1 MHQRIKVH
9 YGEILFEKCIT
20 SKSIVAVD
28 KIAINS
34 SEGWGRFGKLLKG

>member
-1 MHQRIKVH
+1 MHQQIKVH

-20 SKSIVAVD
+20 SKSIVD